1 MTYKRVTAEERGL
14 IYRWRKEG
22 HAQREIARRLDRD
35 ASCICRELGRNTGL
49 KGYRPKQAHEKAQ
62 AQAKRT
68 GPRRF
73 TDEVRADAET
83 RIKEGWTPAIIGG
96 RARLEGRPWVCAETI
111 YTHIY
116 ADAKAGGTLWKN
128 LPRAKRKRRRRCPR
142 QDGRGR
148 GQIPNQRRIDTR
160 PAEVET
166 RQTIGHWEGDL
177 INGANGTGN
186 LATLVERSSRFT
198 LVGRTDSKEADE
210 VTLKICALFKTLP
223 PRARRSVT
231 LDNGKE
237 FARHEE
243 ISRDAVIDVFFAHPY
258 HSWERGT
265 NENTNGLI
273 RRLYPKKSSF
283 ARIGRPEIKRIGVFL
298 NDRPRKCLG
307 WSTPREK
314 MTAFLATN
322 SRGEQNGNGHV
333 LQRQRHFSGLGL
345 TATATI
351 TARKTDQYEDV
362 SLLQVLR

>member
-1 MTYKRVTAEERGL
+1 MTYKRVTAEEREL

-35 ASCICRELGRNTGL
+35 VSCICRELGRNTGL

-73 TDEVRADAET
+73 TDDVRADAEA

-166 RQTIGHWEGDL
+166 RLTVGHWEGDL
-177 INGANGTGN
+177 INGAHGTGN
-186 LATLVERSSRFT
+186 LATLVERNSRFT
-198 LVGRTDSKEADE
+198 LVGRTDSKDAEE
-210 VTLKICALFKTLP
+210 VARRICAMFKTLP
-223 PRARRSVT
+223 PKSRKSVT

-243 ISRDAVIDVFFAHPY
+243 IARDAVIDVFFAHPY

-283 ARIGRPEIKRIGVFL
+283 AEIGRPEIKRIGVFL

-314 MTAFLATN
+314 MTAFLAEN
-322 SRGEQNGNGHV
+322 SRGEQNGNVHV

-351 TARKTDQYEDV
+351 TARKTDQHEDV

>member
-1 MTYKRVTAEERGL
+1 MAYRRVTAEEREL
-14 IYRWRKEG
+14 IYRWLGEG
-22 HAQREIARRLDRD
+22 EAQNEIARRLGRNQG
-35 ASCICRELGRNTGL
+35 SISREIARNTGL

-62 AQAKRT
+62 AQAKRA

-73 TDEVRADAET
+73 TEEVRCDAEA
-83 RIKEGWTPAIIGG
+83 RLKEGWTPAIIGG

-111 YTHIY
+111 YKHVY
-116 ADAKAGGTLWKN
+116 ADAKVGGTLWKK

-148 GQIPNQRRIDTR
+148 GVIPNQRRIDTR

-166 RQTIGHWEGDL
+166 RKTIGHWEGDL

-186 LATLVERSSRFT
+186 LATLVERCSRF
-198 LVGRTDSKEADE
+198 LLIERTDSKEADE
-210 VTLKICALFKTLP
+210 VAFKIGALFKTLP
-223 PRARRSVT
+223 PQARRSAT
-231 LDNGKE
+231 FDNGKE

-243 ISRDAVIDVFFAHPY
+243 IARDAAMDVFFAHPY

-283 ARIGRPEIKRIGVFL
+283 AGIGRTELARIEAFV

-307 WSTPREK
+307 WSTPREVL
-314 MTAFLATN
+314 TAFLGRAP
-322 SRGEQNGNGHV
+322 
-333 LQRQRHFSGLGL
+333 
-345 TATATI
+345 
-351 TARKTDQYEDV
+351 
-362 SLLQVLR
+362 

>member
-1 MTYKRVTAEERGL
+1 MAYKRVTAEERAL
-14 IYRWRKEG
+14 IYRWRRQGEK
-22 HAQREIARRLDRD
+22 QSEIARRLARD
-35 ASCICRELGRNTGL
+35 PGSISREISRNTGL
-49 KGYRPKQAHEKAQ
+49 KGYRPKQAHEKGQ
-62 AQAKRT
+62 ARAKRP

-73 TDEVRADAET
+73 TAAVRTDAEA
-83 RIKEGWTPAIIGG
+83 RLKEGWTPAIIGG

-111 YTHIY
+111 YKHVY
-116 ADAKAGGTLWKN
+116 ADAKAGGMLWKH

-166 RQTIGHWEGDL
+166 RKTVGHWEGDL

-198 LVGRTDSKEADE
+198 LVGRTGSKEAEE

-243 ISRDAVIDVFFAHPY
+243 IAEDTDMDVFFAHPY

-273 RRLYPKKSSF
+273 RRIFPKKSSF
-283 ARIGRPEIKRIGVFL
+283 AEIGRSEIRRIDAFV

-307 WSTPREK
+307 WSTPRE
-314 MTAFLATN
+314 MMAAFL
-322 SRGEQNGNGHV
+322 GCPP
-333 LQRQRHFSGLGL
+333 
-345 TATATI
+345 
-351 TARKTDQYEDV
+351 
-362 SLLQVLR
+362 